1 MINSASWSDPE
12 PTRTNSG
19 RPPPA
24 NGQARL
30 PATASPA
37 MASPLRSSITLPATE
52 SQVIKARK
60 FVASFVDAPTLAAD
74 AVLCLS
80 EVATNAVIHSNSRH
94 VGGQFTVSAERY
106 RDGHLRVEVQDEGGR
121 WMERAKA
128 EGQHLGLL
136 IVSRL
141 SSAWGIESDGYHR
154 GAVWFELCPVPASS
168 PLAA

>member
-1 MINSASWSDPE
+1 MINSASWSAPE
-12 PTRTNSG
+12 PTRTTTG
-19 RPPPA
+19 WPPPA

-37 MASPLRSSITLPATE
+37 MARPLRSSITLPATE
-52 SQVIKARK
+52 GQVIKARK
-60 FVASFVDAPTLAAD
+60 FVATFVDDPTLAAD

-136 IVSRL
+136 LVQ
-141 SSAWGIESDGYHR
+141 
-154 GAVWFELCPVPASS
+154 PAQQRMGNRK
-168 PLAA
+168 